1 LGNLGKF
8 SGNLGWMNRCLK
20 EEFKGV
26 KTTEW
31 ASLVGDFRKFRIR
44 IFSGHSFSQ
53 EFGNGVFEFFWVKIC
68 VQGIFL
74 LLQT

>member
-20 EEFKGV
+20 EEFKGT

-44 IFSGHSFSQ
+44 IFSGNSFS
-53 EFGNGVFEFFWVKIC
+53 
-68 VQGIFL
+68 
-74 LLQT
+74 